1 MYIQLQ
7 SQHEKPDLEWLP
19 ELFHSIRLGCHLFQG
34 ITDATMTHNEAWHFV
49 RLGRKME
56 RADKTSRILD
66 VKYFMLLPSVLDV
79 GTPYDDIQWSAVL
92 RSVSGF
98 EMYRKKYGRV
108 TPRDIVEF
116 LVLDREFPRSIHYC
130 IRSVDES
137 LHAIT
142 GVPMGSYRYP
152 SEQNMGLL
160 RSELDFTSVD
170 SIIRLGLHEYLDGL
184 QVKMNQIDNGVRSD
198 FMARIPA
205 ELPAQTQSQ
214 VQNGSSR

>member
-1 MYIQLQ
+1 
-7 SQHEKPDLEWLP
+7 
-19 ELFHSIRLGCHLFQG
+19 
-34 ITDATMTHNEAWHFV
+34 
-49 RLGRKME
+49 
-56 RADKTSRILD
+56 
-66 VKYFMLLPSVLDV
+66 MLLPSVFDV

-130 IRSVDES
+130 ISSVDES

-152 SEQNMGLL
+152 SEQAMGLL

-214 VQNGSSR
+214 VQDGSSR